1 MYEAKKTLGALGM
14 SYEKID
20 ACPNDCCLY
29 RKEHANATECPEC
42 GESRWKYANNANGGK
57 NRFLEKL
64 YDLKWPDFG
73 SEPRNIRLAL
83 SADGINPHGEMSSK
97 YSCWPAVI
105 VIYNLP
111 PWLCMKRKFMMLS
124 MLISDPRQPG
134 DDVGTYLA
142 PLIEDLKLLW
152 ESGVEW
158 LDASLDN
165 SSFGR
170 PLYAGVSFKLE
181 QDLLYQAHRMRN
193 VEISDNLR
201 WIAHG
206 PHPFVIKYNSYAING
221 YHYHTK
227 SYDKNRS
234 VQNSGVSLV
243 AKTMQVSSSKD
254 KNPIIRDMSFYGV
267 IQDIWELNYNTFNVA
282 VFRCDWVENNNGMKI
297 DDLGFVLVDLKRI
310 GHKSDSFIMT
320 TQPRQVFYVE
330 DPSDARWSFVF
341 TPPQRDCEDQSNDH
355 ELGDIMLHCQ
365 GVSSDMPNIDGGN
378 NLDENMIF
386 SLHMEPTIV
395 RDDQDKEVGRVE
407 IDGLVVGVVDEHV
420 EKRKQ
425 QRKQGPTIMFD
436 VTRVRS
442 EDVPA
447 ELKEKIYTIVEAAFI
462 IDSRSR
468 KSILKTEPELL
479 KRPPY
484 MYSYIDQKQWEEF
497 VRSRLCPH
505 FEDKRKLQQERRKKN
520 KYNHRLSRKGYANI
534 REELKNI
541 PSEESELD
549 RASMWKK
556 ARADKKRQCDNKDVQ
571 EVMNR
576 IDEIFKTCADKKP
589 SPNDVLT
596 QALGTLESSGR
607 VRGVGGFVTP
617 STYFHT
623 AKRSKKRNEEIDK
636 LSEKNE
642 KLCLRVQEL
651 ENIHIS
657 TQSTPTSAHGSCS

>member
-1 MYEAKKTLGALGM
+1 MNARRDLVHL
-14 SYEKID
+14 KI
-20 ACPNDCCLY
+20 
-29 RKEHANATECPEC
+29 RPE
-42 GESRWKYANNANGGK
+42 
-57 NRFLEKL
+57 
-64 YDLKWPDFG
+64 
-73 SEPRNIRLAL
+73 
-83 SADGINPHGEMSSK
+83 
-97 YSCWPAVI
+97 
-105 VIYNLP
+105 
-111 PWLCMKRKFMMLS
+111 
-124 MLISDPRQPG
+124 
-134 DDVGTYLA
+134 LA
-142 PLIEDLKLLW
+142 PIN
-152 ESGVEW
+152 GIYR

-170 PLYAGVSFKLE
+170 PLSAGLSFKLE
-181 QDLLYQAHRMRN
+181 QDLLYQAHR
-193 VEISDNLR
+193 
-201 WIAHG
+201 
-206 PHPFVIKYNSYAING
+206 YAING
-221 YHYHTK
+221 YRYHTE
-227 SYDKNRS
+227 SYDKKRS

-254 KNPIIRDMSFYGV
+254 KNPIIGDMSFYGV
-267 IQDIWELNYNTFNVA
+267 IKDIWELNYNTFNVA

-310 GHKSDSFIMT
+310 GHKSDSFIMA

-330 DPSDARWSFVF
+330 DPSDARWSIVL

-355 ELGDIMLHCQ
+355 ELGDILLHCQ
-365 GVSSDMPNIDGGN
+365 GVPSDMPNIDGGN

-395 RDDQDKEVGRVE
+395 RDDQDKEVGRVK

-468 KSILKTEPELL
+468 KSILKTAGTTFRQFKHWLTKRYILPFKNEPEIL

-520 KYNHRLSRKGYANI
+520 KYNHRLSRKGYANL

-556 ARADKKRQCDNKDVQ
+556 APADKKGQYDNKDVQ
-571 EVMNR
+571 EVVNR

-589 SPNDVLT
+589 SPNDVMT
-596 QALGTLESSGR
+596 QALGTLESSGC

-636 LSEKNE
+636 LSEENE
-642 KLCLRVQEL
+642 KLRLRVQEL